1 MDFWSNIDKYNE
13 YGDIIPVFTGLLLWS
28 IVLSQYCIWRTFNQY
43 WMHSRIRLE
52 IKDIDFAISGGSKIL
67 SQNDLIR

>member
-13 YGDIIPVFTGLLLWS
+13 YGDIIPVFTGILLWS
-28 IVLSQYCIWRTFNQY
+28 IVLIQNCIRRTFNQY